1 MNQKMTEDFGKLQK
15 KFDDNNANLQKQLDD
30 HNANLQK
37 QLDGKLQKQVDDL
50 REQMAEDNADLQ
62 KQLDDHNTK
71 LQAQVD
77 DLGKKM
83 SKMCEMQ
90 TEMMT
95 KVTQIMTEMKQ
106 LKEMSPGQHL
116 GRKNIIIA
124 GGWDEKANINSV
136 EIFSWSQKTW
146 TLIKPMSTAL
156 TYASAVTYKGEV
168 LISGG
173 YDGKEYT
180 DTIETSSCDQSA
192 EWKISRVKLP
202 EVRGCHV
209 TVMYKDSLILSGG
222 KAGLVGQGSDKIYEV
237 SMVPPYST
245 KVLTTMPEPR
255 SNHTM
260 ELFEDKLFIFGG
272 WHRGVHD
279 TVMLYD
285 LVTKEWKMMKP
296 LPFPVD
302 VMASVLWQNNA
313 ILLGGAIRGGYCV
326 TDSVVTYNL
335 TTGESKYLP
344 SMKHKRRGCAA
355 VVTGDVLVVMG
366 GHDGSNYLK
375 SVEVF
380 HFLKQVWEELPEMNE
395 ARLCPSAVV
404 KPN

>member
-15 KFDDNNANLQKQLDD
+15 KFDD

-37 QLDGKLQKQVDDL
+37 QFDGKLQKHVDDL
-50 REQMAEDNADLQ
+50 SKKMTEEFQ
-62 KQLDDHNTK
+62 KQLEDHDMK
-71 LQAQVD
+71 LQLQVD

-95 KVTQIMTEMKQ
+95 KVTQMITEIKK

-124 GGWDEKANINSV
+124 AGYNGNTHINSV
-136 EIFSWSQKTW
+136 EIFCWSQKTW
-146 TLIKPMSTAL
+146 TLIKPMSTAH
-156 TYASAVTYKGEV
+156 TSASAVTYKGEV

-173 YDGKEYT
+173 HDGRKCK

-202 EVRGCHV
+202 EVRQEHATV
-209 TVMYKDSLILSGG
+209 TYKDSLILSGG
-222 KAGLVGQGSDKIYEV
+222 RADFGEEVSDKIYEV

-245 KVLTTMPEPR
+245 KVLTAMPEPR
-255 SNHTM
+255 RDHTM

-272 WHRGVHD
+272 YHVRAKD
-279 TVMLYD
+279 TVMMYD

-302 VMASVLWQNNA
+302 EMASVLWQNNA
-313 ILLGGAIRGGYCV
+313 ILLGGRIRAYDAM
-326 TDSVVTYNL
+326 DSVVTYNL

-344 SMKHKRRGCAA
+344 SMKHTRRGCAA

-366 GHDGSNYLK
+366 GQYDGRNDLK

-395 ARLCPSAVV
+395 ARWCASAVV